1 MSFALPDLPYP
12 YEALQPYLS
21 RETLEFHHDKH
32 HAAYVTNANNLLKDS
47 GLEIRPNERLTG
59 VEVEL
64 THRQPE
70 VTGTVKTAEGVI
82 TRNAFVVIF
91 PQDRQHWG
99 YLSRYVRMSR
109 PNPDNQYRVLAPP
122 GEYLAI
128 AVDFV
133 EEGEW
138 SEADFLPSGQ
148 SRFPRTATPWPRGG
162 WTEPSGYGM

>member
-1 MSFALPDLPYP
+1 VK
-12 YEALQPYLS
+12 
-21 RETLEFHHDKH
+21 DK
-32 HAAYVTNANNLLKDS
+32 
-47 GLEIRPNERLTG
+47 GIEIRPNERLTG

-70 VTGTVKTAEGVI
+70 VAGTVKTAEGVV

-91 PQDRQHWG
+91 PQARQHWG

-138 SEADFLPSGQ
+138 SEADFLERVRERAVPFSLAEGEHKPLDLTLV
-148 SRFPRTATPWPRGG
+148 SLARN
-162 WTEPSGYGM
+162 